1 MRPDDLP
8 NFSSSDLFEADAFAR
23 KVVTKHIDIDDDPT
37 EDILCHLRDAC
48 DFIDGGLLSR
58 SKDED
63 GDGSKQV
70 GVVVHCTQGI
80 SRSASFVIAYCTYV
94 PRKFCRGSIHS
105 LLIKFVPALTVAFI
119 HFP

>member
-1 MRPDDLP
+1 VRPDDLP
-8 NFSSSDLFEADAFAR
+8 NFSSSDPSEVDAFAR

-37 EDILCHLRDAC
+37 EDILCHLGDAC

-58 SKDED
+58 SKD

-94 PRKFCRGSIHS
+94 PRKLCQGFIHS